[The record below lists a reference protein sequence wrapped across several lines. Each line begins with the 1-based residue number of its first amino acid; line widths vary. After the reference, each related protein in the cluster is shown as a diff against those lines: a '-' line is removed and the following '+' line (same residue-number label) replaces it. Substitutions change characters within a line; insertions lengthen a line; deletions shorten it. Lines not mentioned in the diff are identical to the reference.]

1 MELSP
6 AQRKLAFA
14 LVVLALVALAV
25 YLFASRSSGPGTPS
39 AASSS
44 HPARRAARA
53 RPAVTAPAPAS
64 APASSAPASSAPA
77 SSAAS
82 QSSGIF
88 QLVPFTPAGLAS
100 GEKIADQFG
109 AAYGTYSYTQSA
121 AAYLATMSKLI
132 SPQLGEQIEEAYTTP
147 GVASQRASQRQ
158 VATGTAQVTSLR
170 AFGPNS
176 LTFIVLVTQQVTAT
190 KNGGPQTASYA
201 ITLTG
206 GDTTWQVTDIELAS
220 AGQF

>member
-6 AQRKLAFA
+6 AQRKLTFA

-25 YLFASRSSGPGTPS
+25 YLFASRSSGSGTPS

-44 HPARRAARA
+44 HPARRTAPV
-53 RPAVTAPAPAS
+53 RPAVTAPPASVSAPPASAS
-64 APASSAPASSAPA
+64 APASSAV
-77 SSAAS
+77 S
-82 QSSGIF
+82 QSSGIY

-100 GEKIADQFG
+100 GEKVADQFG
-109 AAYGTYSYTQSA
+109 AAYGTYSYTESA
-121 AAYLATMSKLI
+121 AAYLATMSKLA
-132 SPQLGEQIEEAYTTP
+132 SPQLGEQIEEAYAAP

-158 VATGTAQVTSLR
+158 VATGSAQVTSLR

-176 LTFIVLVTQQVTAT
+176 LTFVVTVTQQITAT
-190 KNGGPQTASYA
+190 KDGGSQTTSYA